1 MKIGTWFMKYE
12 DFSEEYNS
20 YENSMAFTLSAIVI
34 EVNNNSLDV
43 MGINNEREELNTLY
57 NVNFAKEGNTG
68 FKQGQEILIFFDGM
82 ILETFPGQINNV
94 GRIEIIREKSEIEIP
109 DDVLRFYNNSEDK
122 VEIKISEL
130 TNRGLTIEITDSNQ
144 LPYEYSDEYV
154 IYKEVKNEKYTGVGE
169 KVGEDTENSTS
180 GYTGTGTEYIWEELE
195 KNVGAD
201 IKSTI
206 EYLKYNLPNIDSENS
221 YIIIGKKIDWTPVYG
236 ELEDGKY
243 RIIFTNL
250 STYTNAFRI
259 QVEFSVNDRNV
270 EIISIEKGL

>member
-57 NVNFAKEGNTG
+57 NVNFAKEGNKG
-68 FKQGQEILIFFDGM
+68 FKQGQEILISFDGM

-154 IYKEVKNEKYTGVGE
+154 IYKEVKNENYTGVGE

>member
-34 EVNNNSLDV
+34 QVNDNSLDV
-43 MGINNEREELNTLY
+43 MGINNEREGLNTLY

-68 FKQGQEILIFFDGM
+68 FKQGQEILISFDGM

-94 GRIEIIREKSEIEIP
+94 ERIEIIREKSEIEIP

-154 IYKEVKNEKYTGVGE
+154 IYKEVKNENYTGVGE

>member
-1 MKIGTWFMKYE
+1 MKYE

-43 MGINNEREELNTLY
+43 MGINNEREELSTLY

-154 IYKEVKNEKYTGVGE
+154 IYKEVKNENYTGVGE
-169 KVGEDTENSTS
+169 KIGEDTENSTS